1 MLLLLCFC
9 CRKRLRS
16 VGKLYNS
23 RFEIVNNKLKSFCL
37 FSSNELDFSEQTNV
51 LRFFYL
57 SFPFD
62 LHRSRKPLRC
72 QIQTQ
77 GLILNRQWPPEQIM
91 ERMRPKG
98 HESLP
103 DHGTIYAGMFGTPKQ
118 KRPGCFFYAQ
128 SFGTFTA
135 MNLMV
140 HHRSMVKAACLTGCR
155 FSIRTIFDRGLYY
168 RDNKM
173 W

>member
-23 RFEIVNNKLKSFCL
+23 RFKIVNNKLKSFCL
-37 FSSNELDFSEQTNV
+37 FSSNELDFSEQTNA

-57 SFPFD
+57 LFLFD
-62 LHRSRKPLRC
+62 LYRSRKPLRC

-77 GLILNRQWPPEQIM
+77 GLILNRQWSPERIM
-91 ERMRPKG
+91 ERMRPEG

-103 DHGTIYAGMFGTPKQ
+103 GNGTIYAGMFGTPKQ
-118 KRPGCFFYAQ
+118 KRPGCFFSTLNPLARLQ
-128 SFGTFTA
+128 
-135 MNLMV
+135 
-140 HHRSMVKAACLTGCR
+140 R
-155 FSIRTIFDRGLYY
+155 
-168 RDNKM
+168 
-173 W
+173 

>member
-57 SFPFD
+57 LFLFD
-62 LHRSRKPLRC
+62 LYRSRKPLRC

-77 GLILNRQWPPEQIM
+77 GLIWSWIGNGHQSGSWSGCGLKATKAFLAM
-91 ERMRPKG
+91 ERSMLECSALRNKSGQDAFFLRSILWHVYSDEPNGTSPKHG
-98 HESLP
+98 QGGLSDGLP
-103 DHGTIYAGMFGTPKQ
+103 
-118 KRPGCFFYAQ
+118 FFHTNDIWSRAVL
-128 SFGTFTA
+128 S
-135 MNLMV
+135 
-140 HHRSMVKAACLTGCR
+140 R
-155 FSIRTIFDRGLYY
+155 
-168 RDNKM
+168 
-173 W
+173 